1 MSKTIRE
8 TIFVIVALLAIDT
21 SLFAETTTTNGVI
34 WTYAVLNGEASLGG
48 ETLAVPKSTT
58 GVITIPSTL
67 DGYPVTSIG
76 DGAFTE
82 CTRLAGVT
90 IPHGVTRIGNDAFNG
105 CTSLAS
111 VVIPDSVRSIGDCA
125 FEECNT
131 LLFDTAT
138 IPGVKLVDG
147 WVVGYK
153 DWLSGSLD
161 LTGARGI
168 ADWAFGGCC
177 DLTSVN
183 VPDGVVAIGYGAFQD
198 CTGLVS
204 VTIPDSV
211 MTIGEG
217 AFENCD
223 ALFFDT
229 ATIPGVK
236 LVDGWVVGF
245 TDSVPDTLNLYLYLF
260 VSVPNCIY

>member
-8 TIFVIVALLAIDT
+8 TIFVIVALLAIDI

-153 DWLSGSLD
+153 DWL
-161 LTGARGI
+161 
-168 ADWAFGGCC
+168 
-177 DLTSVN
+177 
-183 VPDGVVAIGYGAFQD
+183 
-198 CTGLVS
+198 
-204 VTIPDSV
+204 
-211 MTIGEG
+211 
-217 AFENCD
+217 NC
-223 ALFFDT
+223 
-229 ATIPGVK
+229 
-236 LVDGWVVGF
+236 
-245 TDSVPDTLNLYLYLF
+245 
-260 VSVPNCIY
+260 